1 MWEAGF
7 CIQSFSRGM
16 RGGSP
21 NVNRRRSMFEPFE
34 GGTYESR
41 PDSLALIRW
50 VDANAIN
57 HSVPVTLSEL
67 LDSARYES
75 GNFLLLPRHKNCI
88 CKAPHAV
95 EDPLSI
101 ESITL

>member
-1 MWEAGF
+1 MSETGSF
-7 CIQSFSRGM
+7 IQAYSLGIRGL
-16 RGGSP
+16 SP
-21 NVNRRRSMFEPFE
+21 NVNRPRSMFEPFE

-41 PDSLALIRW
+41 PDPLALIRW
-50 VDANAIN
+50 VDANEIN
-57 HSVPVTLSEL
+57 HSVPVILAEL
-67 LDSARYES
+67 LDFARYES

-88 CKAPHAV
+88 CQAPHAV